1 MVDSGQAM
9 TEDAFTIGVDMGG
22 TSIKAAV
29 VQGTN
34 ILRKIDPMSTPDY
47 PSPEAIVEELARRVA
62 ALREEF
68 PGVVSIGMGLPGF
81 ADHEAGTI
89 DSLTNVPGWYDIP
102 IRRLLEEMTGLP
114 AAIDNDA
121 NCMAYAEWKLGAGRG
136 MKDIVCL
143 TLGTGVGSGIISNG
157 HLLRGHLGAAGEM
170 GQMSIDYKGRV
181 GHYGNMGALEDYI
194 GNRELATDAQMA
206 YAAAG
211 ISRTLEECSPIGLEN
226 DAKAGNPV
234 ALKIWEDMARKLA
247 TAMMNCCYIL
257 NPEAFII
264 GGGIS
269 KAGELLFAPLRQCLK
284 NQLYPRHFAQLKI
297 LPAQFG
303 SEAGL
308 IGAARMG
315 LDDLH

>member
-1 MVDSGQAM
+1 MA
-9 TEDAFTIGVDMGG
+9 EEAFTIGVDMGG
-22 TSIKAAV
+22 TTLKAAV
-29 VQGTN
+29 VQGTS
-34 ILRKIDPMSTPDY
+34 ILRKAEPMVTLDY
-47 PSPEAIVEELARRVA
+47 PSPEAIIEELARRVA
-62 ALREEF
+62 GLREEF

-89 DSLTNVPGWYDIP
+89 DSLTNVPGWFDIP
-102 IRRLLEEMTGLP
+102 IRRLLTEMTGLP

-136 MKDIVCL
+136 MDHIVCL
-143 TLGTGVGSGIISNG
+143 TLGTGVGSGVIANG
-157 HLLRGHLGAAGEM
+157 QLLRGYLGAAGEM
-170 GQMSIDYKGRV
+170 GQTSIDYKGRV
-181 GHYGNMGALEDYI
+181 GYYGNMGGVDDYI
-194 GNRELATDAQMA
+194 GNRELAADAQAA

-211 ISRTLEECSPIGLEN
+211 IARTIEECNPIGLEN

-234 ALKIWEDMARKLA
+234 ALKIWDDMARKLA
-247 TAMMNCCYIL
+247 TCLMNCCYIL

-269 KAGELLFAPLRQCLK
+269 KAGDLLFAPLRQYLK
-284 NQLYPRHFAQLKI
+284 NQLYARHYERLKI

-315 LDDLH
+315 LDDILKS

>member
-1 MVDSGQAM
+1 MAD
-9 TEDAFTIGVDMGG
+9 EPLTIGVDMGG
-22 TSIKAAV
+22 TTIKAAV

-34 ILRKIDPMSTPDY
+34 ILRKMEPMVTLDY
-47 PSPEAIVEELARRVA
+47 PSPESIVEELVRRVSS
-62 ALREEF
+62 LREEF
-68 PGVVSIGMGLPGF
+68 SGIVSIGMGLPGF

-102 IRRLLEEMTGLP
+102 IRCLLEEATGLP

-136 MKDIVCL
+136 MEHLVCL
-143 TLGTGVGSGIISNG
+143 TLGTGVGSGVVANG
-157 HLLRGHLGAAGEM
+157 QLLRGFLGAAGEM
-170 GQMSIDYKGRV
+170 GQTSIDYKGRV
-181 GHYGNMGALEDYI
+181 GHYGNMGAIEDYI
-194 GNRELATDAQMA
+194 GNREIAADALAA

-211 ISRTLEECSPIGLEN
+211 ISRTPEECDPLGLEL

-234 ALKIWEDMARKLA
+234 ALKIWDDMARKLA
-247 TAMMNCCYIL
+247 TALMNCCYLL

-269 KAGELLFAPLRQCLK
+269 KAGDLLFTPIRQYLK
-284 NQLYPRHFAQLKI
+284 NQLYARHYAKLKI

>member
-1 MVDSGQAM
+1 MP
-9 TEDAFTIGVDMGG
+9 EEAFTIGVDMGG
-22 TSIKAAV
+22 TTVKAAV
-29 VQGTN
+29 VQGTRV
-34 ILRKIDPMSTPDY
+34 LRKIEPMATPDY
-47 PSPEAIVEELARRVA
+47 PSPEAIVEELARRLAV
-62 ALREEF
+62 LREEY
-68 PGVVSIGMGLPGF
+68 PGVVSLGMGLPGF
-81 ADHEAGTI
+81 ADHRAGTI

-114 AAIDNDA
+114 SAIDNDA

-143 TLGTGVGSGIISNG
+143 TLGTGVGSGIIANG
-157 HLLRGHLGAAGEM
+157 QLLRGHLGAAGEL

-194 GNRELATDAQMA
+194 GHREIATDALTA

-211 ISRTLEECSPIGLEN
+211 MERTLQQCDPLGLEH
-226 DAKAGNPV
+226 DAKDGNPV
-234 ALKIWEDMARKLA
+234 ALKIWDDIARKLGSA
-247 TAMMNCCYIL
+247 LMNCCYIL

-269 KAGELLFAPLRQCLK
+269 KAGDLLFAPLHRYLK
-284 NQLYPRHFAQLKI
+284 SQLYPRHFAKLKI
-297 LPAQFG
+297 LPAQFAN
-303 SEAGL
+303 EAGL

-315 LDDLH
+315 LDDLNDCRG